1 MNNGRRRKTDRL
13 IFEMVHDLE
22 KMAIYFKGIDEYIS
36 TTSSVCPARQH
47 FKKIVAIYDKVMMD
61 GCKYIKEA
69 FNE

>member
-1 MNNGRRRKTDRL
+1 
-13 IFEMVHDLE
+13 MVHDLE